1 MRTIHDERTVTWEQF
16 RQLLEEKYFTKA
28 LKDEKARE
36 FLYLKQRK
44 MTMEECLR
52 KFEELS
58 RYAPHM
64 VATDELKTQHF
75 LNVINPTIYKDLV
88 VADLDGASF
97 SKVVEKA
104 LKIERAKIAKQKEK
118 EFEAK
123 RQRKFNSSQSAN
135 QQDERR
141 KSENSNQRGNGRK
154 RPGNWN
160 NNNNN
165 KKRRNQLAQSPCD
178 KCGRNHPGECR
189 IGTNVCYACGKPGH
203 FARECPANN
212 NQPRSEDPKKQANAR
227 SFLSPKVKWKQALR
241 KW

>member
-1 MRTIHDERTVTWEQF
+1 MEGHTSGDATSTQNPRTIDELTRIIEQQGMLLQTLMEQQRRSEQQPVQPPQEQPPPVHEVRNDESYRATERFMRFNPPEFVGGTDPKKAETWLTTIERTFNCARVSDADKVSCALCLLRDDASEWWLSMRTIHDERTVTWEQF

-44 MTMEECLR
+44 MTIEECLR

-104 LKIERAKIAKQKEK
+104 LKIERAKIAK
-118 EFEAK
+118 
-123 RQRKFNSSQSAN
+123 
-135 QQDERR
+135 
-141 KSENSNQRGNGRK
+141 
-154 RPGNWN
+154 
-160 NNNNN
+160 
-165 KKRRNQLAQSPCD
+165 
-178 KCGRNHPGECR
+178 
-189 IGTNVCYACGKPGH
+189 
-203 FARECPANN
+203 
-212 NQPRSEDPKKQANAR
+212 
-227 SFLSPKVKWKQALR
+227 
-241 KW
+241 